1 MKFNEVIGQ
10 ESIKTNLHQ
19 LIDSGQVPHAML
31 FCGASGSGKLPMA
44 IAMASAL
51 LCKGSGEEKPCG
63 TCSGCRMA
71 EKLAHPDLHF
81 VFPVIKAEGKSGKP
95 VSDNY
100 IKEWRELLLDTPY
113 FDRNEWLDRM
123 KISNQQIMIYEAE
136 SDLIQQKLNI
146 MSSQGGYK
154 VMIIWLPEMMNI
166 AAANKLLKILEEP
179 PQKTV
184 FILVSDEP
192 EKLLT
197 TIQSRTQRID
207 FPPLSESD
215 IRDALME
222 RNAISADDAREIA
235 HISEGS
241 YVKALEQIHINE
253 DRELFLDMFISLM
266 RLSYTR
272 QVRDLRDW
280 VENVAGWGRER
291 QKNFLRYGGRL
302 IRENFIYNFRQ
313 PNINFLTRREA
324 DFSVRFARFINEKN
338 VIDIMEEFSNA
349 EHDIERNGNARILL
363 FDFTL
368 KMIVLIKQGN
378 E

>member
-10 ESIKTNLHQ
+10 ESIKTNLRQ
-19 LIDSGQVPHAML
+19 LMESGQVPHALL

-44 IAMASAL
+44 VAMASAL
-51 LCKGSGEEKPCG
+51 LCKGSGGEKPCG
-63 TCSGCRMA
+63 TCPGCRMTQ
-71 EKLAHPDLHF
+71 KLAHPDLHF
-81 VFPVIKAEGKSGKP
+81 VFPVIKVEGKSSKP

-100 IKEWRELLLDTPY
+100 IREWRDLLLETPY

-123 KISNQQIMIYEAE
+123 KVNNQQIMIYEAE

-154 VMIIWLPEMMNI
+154 VMIIWLPEMMNT

-207 FPPLSESD
+207 FPPLSEAD
-215 IRDALME
+215 ITDALME

-235 HISEGS
+235 HISDGS

-266 RLSYTR
+266 RLCYAR
-272 QVRDLRDW
+272 QVRELREW

-291 QKNFLRYGGRL
+291 QKNFLRYGNNL

-313 PNINFLTRREA
+313 PKMNFLTRREA
-324 DFSVRFARFINEKN
+324 DFSVRFARFINERN
-338 VIDIMEEFSNA
+338 VIGMMEEFSSA
-349 EHDIERNGNARILL
+349 EHDIERNANARILL
-363 FDFTL
+363 FDFALNMT
-368 KMIVLIKQGN
+368 VLIKQGN
-378 E
+378 T

>member
-1 MKFNEVIGQ
+1 MTQ
-10 ESIKTNLHQ
+10 
-19 LIDSGQVPHAML
+19 
-31 FCGASGSGKLPMA
+31 
-44 IAMASAL
+44 
-51 LCKGSGEEKPCG
+51 
-63 TCSGCRMA
+63 
-71 EKLAHPDLHF
+71 KLAHPDLHF
-81 VFPVIKAEGKSGKP
+81 VFPVIKVEGKSSKP

-100 IKEWRELLLDTPY
+100 IREWRDLLLETPY

-123 KISNQQIMIYEAE
+123 KVNNQQIMIYEAE

-154 VMIIWLPEMMNI
+154 VMIIWLPEMMNT

-207 FPPLSESD
+207 FPPLSEAD
-215 IRDALME
+215 ITDALME

-235 HISEGS
+235 HISDGS

-266 RLSYTR
+266 RLCYAR
-272 QVRDLRDW
+272 QVRELREW

-291 QKNFLRYGGRL
+291 QKNFLRYGNNL

-313 PNINFLTRREA
+313 PKMNFLTRREA
-324 DFSVRFARFINEKN
+324 DFSVRFARFINERN
-338 VIDIMEEFSNA
+338 VIGMMEEFSSA
-349 EHDIERNGNARILL
+349 EHDIERNANARILL
-363 FDFTL
+363 FDFAL
-368 KMIVLIKQGN
+368 KMTVLIKQGN
-378 E
+378 T

>member
-10 ESIKTNLHQ
+10 ENIKTNLRQ